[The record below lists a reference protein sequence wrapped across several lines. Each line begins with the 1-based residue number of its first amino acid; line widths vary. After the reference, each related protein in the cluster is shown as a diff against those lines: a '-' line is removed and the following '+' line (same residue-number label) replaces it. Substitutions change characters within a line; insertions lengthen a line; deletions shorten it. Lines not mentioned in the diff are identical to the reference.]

1 MEVGGRNSRRAPH
14 LRLMASGGNVNELS
28 GWRLAAAAVVA
39 IACHQ
44 SMLLAIAGAE
54 PTSGPVA
61 SQEEMAPA
69 QLPDSPAE
77 RFAQLVE
84 SDPLTAE
91 QPRERLAYWQ
101 SDTNEGKSIA
111 ELHNRLS
118 KVEDEQKKTKE
129 GSKDKKGDRFE
140 HNIFGRIQAD
150 GATFSQDAANR
161 AQLGDIPNGVDFR
174 RVRLG
179 MQGAGHDV
187 LFYRM
192 EVDFVQPD
200 EVTKKRPRLTDAY
213 FEVRQLPWLG
223 TFRLGQYREPYSVER
238 YTSANDLTFL
248 ERGLPQAF
256 HTSRN
261 FGAMLYDNSQ
271 NQKWY
276 WWNGLFAERATN
288 FGEFFS
294 NAPRVAYV
302 NRVDWVPWYDEPSGG
317 RYMASLGTGY
327 SYRNLAGIA
336 QSFSSTPE
344 VNLQYDATSVIP
356 SFVSTGALNVNT
368 MQIFQAQAFT
378 VLGPLSFQAEY
389 YGTYVNQINNP
400 NVFFQG
406 MYVYGS
412 YFLTGEHRPY
422 DRKQGVFTAVKPFGD
437 FFRVRT
443 DRGICTGLGAWEV
456 AARFSSLNL
465 SDRNIQGGRLNDVT
479 LGLNWYLNF
488 QTRVMFNYIHAF
500 LNRHNVPSDA
510 DVVSTRAQVDW

>member
-1 MEVGGRNSRRAPH
+1 
-14 LRLMASGGNVNELS
+14 
-28 GWRLAAAAVVA
+28 
-39 IACHQ
+39 
-44 SMLLAIAGAE
+44 
-54 PTSGPVA
+54 
-61 SQEEMAPA
+61 
-69 QLPDSPAE
+69 
-77 RFAQLVE
+77 
-84 SDPLTAE
+84 
-91 QPRERLAYWQ
+91 
-101 SDTNEGKSIA
+101 
-111 ELHNRLS
+111 
-118 KVEDEQKKTKE
+118 
-129 GSKDKKGDRFE
+129 
-140 HNIFGRIQAD
+140 
-150 GATFSQDAANR
+150 
-161 AQLGDIPNGVDFR
+161 
-174 RVRLG
+174 
-179 MQGAGHDV
+179 
-187 LFYRM
+187 M

-248 ERGLPQAF
+248 VRGLTQAF
-256 HTSRN
+256 LTSRN

-271 NQKWY
+271 NQKWH
-276 WWNGLFAERATN
+276 WGNGLFAERATN

-294 NAPRVAYV
+294 NAPRGAYV

-317 RYMASLGTGY
+317 RYMAALGTGY

-344 VNLQYDATSVIP
+344 VSLQYDATSVIP
-356 SFVSTGALNVNT
+356 SFVSTGALNEKT
-368 MQIFQAQAFT
+368 LQIYQAQAFT

-510 DVVSTRAQVDW
+510 DVVST